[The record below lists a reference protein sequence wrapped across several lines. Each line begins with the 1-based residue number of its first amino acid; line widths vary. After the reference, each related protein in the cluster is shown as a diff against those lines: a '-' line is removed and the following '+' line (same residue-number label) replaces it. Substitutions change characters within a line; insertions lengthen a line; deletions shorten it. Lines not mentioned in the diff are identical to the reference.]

1 LTAVITGVGAVSSLG
16 RDASTFL
23 RRLRAGDSAIRPL
36 APDERPGVEAAG
48 VARVDGW
55 CPQPEIPASRAR
67 RMDRGSQFAVV
78 ASLEAVRSSSYPV
91 AERRDRIG
99 IALGTGSA
107 GSGALTEFIRV
118 LFVESPEAAPPF
130 HFPNTI
136 ANGPASQV
144 SLEIKFLGPNVT
156 ITQKDPSALNAMI
169 YAVGCLEDGRAEAMI
184 AGGVDEWNSVYS
196 YAMGQMRALRGPRL
210 ESGIVQGEGCY
221 VVLLETEQ
229 GARARGARL
238 WARLAG
244 YGFASSPSAPYA
256 YAPDADAAERAMRDA
271 LDRAG
276 FEAASVDLVLLT
288 RNGRTEMDEIECR
301 ILDRMFGGRIPETI
315 AVKDSIGEMA
325 AAGGA
330 QIVAAGWALAED
342 GGPRRALVN
351 SFGAGGNF
359 ISVVLERP

>member
-1 LTAVITGVGAVSSLG
+1 MTAVVTGIGAVSSLG
-16 RDASTFL
+16 RGVDAFF
-23 RRLRAGDSAIRPL
+23 RRLRAGDCAIRPFL
-36 APDERPGVEAAG
+36 PDEHPGIEAEG

-55 CPQPEIPASRAR
+55 TPQPEIPAGRAR

-78 ASLEAVRSSSYPV
+78 ASLEAVRDANYSLE
-91 AERRDRIG
+91 ERPDRLG

-144 SLEIKFLGPNVT
+144 SLELKFLGPNAT
-156 ITQKDPSALNAMI
+156 ITQKDPSALNAAI
-169 YAVGCLEDGRAEAMI
+169 YAVGCLEDGRADAML
-184 AGGVDEWNSVYS
+184 AGGVDEWNAVYS
-196 YAMGQMRALRGPRL
+196 LAMGQMRALRGPGMR
-210 ESGIVQGEGCY
+210 SGIVQGEGCY
-221 VVLLETEQ
+221 VALLETEE
-229 GARARGARL
+229 GASARGARIR
-238 WARLAG
+238 ARLTG
-244 YGFASSPSAPYA
+244 FGFAGSPSPPYA
-256 YAPDADAAERAMRDA
+256 YAPDAGAAERAMRDA

-276 FEAASVDLVLLT
+276 WEASSVDLVLAT
-288 RNGRTEMDEIECR
+288 RNGRIEMDEIECR
-301 ILDRMFGGRIPETI
+301 VLDRLFGGRIPETV
-315 AVKDSIGEMA
+315 AVKAQIGEMA

-330 QIVAAGWALAED
+330 QIVAACRLFAED

-359 ISVVLERP
+359 ISLVLERG